1 MGLSFLPDYVTE
13 KMVRGRKLKRLD
25 VPGLQVVVWKQLLYR
40 REKWL
45 SAPMRAMID
54 HMKGIRLTEE
64 MP

>member
-13 KMVRGRKLKRLD
+13 NMVRAGNLVRLN
-25 VPGLQVVVWKQLLYR
+25 VPDLQVVVWKQLLYR

-64 MP
+64 TL